1 MGVRTIPAV
10 PLVRHSVQVLI
21 FDEDD
26 RVLMLRTEDPRTAL
40 ALWGPVGGGIEA
52 GEDVHTAARR
62 EIAEETGQRGVSLGV
77 ELWRRRHTYTWLG
90 EVRDSRE
97 RWFMARVRHF
107 VPTSAFMT
115 SSERLHHA
123 GHRWWTVDE
132 LAATAESFTPH
143 DLPTRIVRLL
153 ADGPPAVPLELTH

>member
-1 MGVRTIPAV
+1 M
-10 PLVRHSVQVLI
+10 LI

-26 RVLMLRTEDPRTAL
+26 RVLMLRTEEPRTGL
-40 ALWGPVGGGIEA
+40 GLWGPVGGGIEA

-62 EIAEETGQRGVSLGV
+62 EIAEETGQRGVALGA

-123 GHRWWTVDE
+123 GHRCGRS
-132 LAATAESFTPH
+132 ATWSRQPKPSPRT
-143 DLPTRIVRLL
+143 TS
-153 ADGPPAVPLELTH
+153 PPASCGCSPSARPQCHWS